1 MTVLRVLGLEN
12 IEQAAAIHAQAMADG
27 LGGKAWTADTF
38 ATLLATQG
46 TFGWM
51 VEDAAVMLVRQTDE
65 TAEIFTIGVAPSA
78 RRMGLAR
85 ALLQTAYVAL
95 QALGAM
101 RLQLEVAVDNLPAQ
115 HLYRTEGFEAVGRR
129 PNYYKR
135 GSGSVDALI
144 MERQL

>member
-1 MTVLRVLGLEN
+1 
-12 IEQAAAIHAQAMADG
+12 
-27 LGGKAWTADTF
+27 
-38 ATLLATQG
+38 
-46 TFGWM
+46 
-51 VEDAAVMLVRQTDE
+51 
-65 TAEIFTIGVAPSA
+65 
-78 RRMGLAR
+78 MGLAR

-95 QALGAM
+95 QALGAV